1 MRLIKGIDIDRINT
15 RFSIDF
21 QNQFEHSLHSL
32 EKGGYIIN
40 DNSVI
45 RVTEKGLYML
55 DTITEELI
63 FCD

>member
-1 MRLIKGIDIDRINT
+1 MNELNFGIKNVGKKDSKKHKAE
-15 RFSIDF
+15 RF
-21 QNQFEHSLHSL
+21 
-32 EKGGYIIN
+32 GWN

-45 RVTEKGLYML
+45 RVTEKRLYML